1 MDEIRDSIKV
11 AGLYNRKSIKLKE
24 LAQIFMEK
32 DIEGELKQLLKEDVN
47 RARRYLLNLPTIGRK
62 TADIVLL
69 FHYGKPVMPIETVM
83 IYIYLYICLAILVLL
98 VNMEK
103 KEKMLRSGEV
113 AEILGVDRHTVVKWI
128 KEGKVK
134 AIRLP
139 SGRYRIPESEV
150 KKILEGS
157 G

>member
-1 MDEIRDSIKV
+1 M
-11 AGLYNRKSIKLKE
+11 
-24 LAQIFMEK
+24 
-32 DIEGELKQLLKEDVN
+32 
-47 RARRYLLNLPTIGRK
+47 
-62 TADIVLL
+62 
-69 FHYGKPVMPIETVM
+69 
-83 IYIYLYICLAILVLL
+83 
-98 VNMEK
+98 VNMER

-128 KEGKVK
+128 KEGRIK

-150 KKILEGS
+150 RRILEGGS